1 LYSVVPFPPL
11 TVWLADVFW
20 QAAMTLRAGM
30 ATKKVTAIAM
40 IHRVHDTN
48 HPAFL
53 RNAFTPTCLC
63 LTDELMSKTQ
73 AATIYR
79 GWYEIPDATA
89 LSPWPHQAH
98 IC

>member
-1 LYSVVPFPPL
+1 
-11 TVWLADVFW
+11 
-20 QAAMTLRAGM
+20 M

-73 AATIYR
+73 AATI
-79 GWYEIPDATA
+79 TA
-89 LSPWPHQAH
+89 AGV
-98 IC
+98 